1 MEISVKCFATL
12 AEADK
17 CDYSK
22 STLQKLA
29 EGARVRDLLKEM
41 KIAEKDV
48 KLIFVNSKHADWE
61 TVLHPGDAVGLAPPT
76 GGM

>member
-1 MEISVKCFATL
+1 MEINVKCFASL

-22 STLQKLA
+22 STPKKLP
-29 EGARVRDLLKEM
+29 EGARVRDLLKE
-41 KIAEKDV
+41 INIDEKDV
-48 KLIFVNSKHADWE
+48 KLIFVNSKHADFE
-61 TVLHPGDAVGLAPPT
+61 TVLHPGDMVGLAPPT

>member
-1 MEISVKCFATL
+1 MEISLKCFATL

-17 CDYSK
+17 CDYSD
-22 STLQKLA
+22 STTKTLA

-48 KLIFVNSKHADWE
+48 KLIFVNSKHADFE
-61 TVLHPGDAVGLAPPT
+61 TVLHPGDMVGLAPPT